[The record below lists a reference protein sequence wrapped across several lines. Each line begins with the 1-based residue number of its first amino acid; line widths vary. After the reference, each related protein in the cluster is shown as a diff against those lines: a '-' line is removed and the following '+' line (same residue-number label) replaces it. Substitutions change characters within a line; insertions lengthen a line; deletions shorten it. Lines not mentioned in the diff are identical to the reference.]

1 LIPDF
6 EAGAAM
12 LPRVVVPGGVFMP
25 MYEYECE
32 SCKKSFTVALTLK
45 EHEQGGVVCPGCGSK
60 KVNQLISSFI
70 AKTVSK
76 T

>member
-1 LIPDF
+1 
-6 EAGAAM
+6 
-12 LPRVVVPGGVFMP
+12 MP

-32 SCKKSFTVALTLK
+32 QCKKPFTLALTLK
-45 EHEQGGVVCPGCGSK
+45 EHEQGGIACPACGSK

-70 AKTVSK
+70 AKTASK

>member
-1 LIPDF
+1 
-6 EAGAAM
+6 
-12 LPRVVVPGGVFMP
+12 LPRFTGEDGVVWVVVPGGFVMP

-32 SCKKSFTVALTLK
+32 QCKKPFTIVLTLK
-45 EHEQGGVVCPGCGSK
+45 EHEQGGIVCPACGSK

-70 AKTVSK
+70 AKTASK